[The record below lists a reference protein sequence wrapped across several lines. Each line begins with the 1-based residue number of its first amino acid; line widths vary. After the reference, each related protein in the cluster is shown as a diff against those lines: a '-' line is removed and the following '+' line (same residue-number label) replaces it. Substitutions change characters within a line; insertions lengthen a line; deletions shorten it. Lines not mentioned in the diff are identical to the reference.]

1 MWGIEGRQNGT
12 ENQKSLKAQLSGKE
26 GKGEIWDLDPRIL
39 IPIIT
44 HIPLYLI
51 LFPHNTVNEIYNF

>member
-26 GKGEIWDLDPRIL
+26 GKGEI
-39 IPIIT
+39 
-44 HIPLYLI
+44 
-51 LFPHNTVNEIYNF
+51 